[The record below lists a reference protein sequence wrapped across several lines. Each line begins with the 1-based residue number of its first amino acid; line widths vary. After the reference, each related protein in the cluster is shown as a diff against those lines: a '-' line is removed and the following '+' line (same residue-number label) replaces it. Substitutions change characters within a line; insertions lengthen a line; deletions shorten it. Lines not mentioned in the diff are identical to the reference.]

1 MISADVTQPASS
13 EAPPRDARAFVR
25 ALIELSKPRITRMVL
40 VTTAAGAA
48 MAPGALS
55 DWSRLFWAMIGTA
68 LIVASANA
76 LNMYLEGDVD
86 ALMSRTRGRP
96 IPSGRLEPEV
106 ALWFGA
112 GLAAMGLPVLE
123 FLVNPATAFVG
134 GFALLSYV
142 LVYTPMKRFSSLAVW
157 IGAIPGAAP
166 PLMGWTAMTGSLS
179 AAAVSVF
186 LLMFIWQIPHFHA
199 IAVFR
204 EDEYTRAGLKVL
216 PAERGLVWTKRTIV
230 LLLVLQLAVSAL
242 PAFFGLGGLP
252 YVVAAVVLGVAYLG
266 LGLTGLRSSAG
277 ARWART
283 LFFASMPYLLVLFG
297 LLVAFSG

>member
-1 MISADVTQPASS
+1 MISVDVTQPASA
-13 EAPPRDARAFVR
+13 APPRDARAFAR
-25 ALIELSKPRITRMVL
+25 ALLELSKPRITRMVL

-48 MAPGALS
+48 MAPGAVT
-55 DWSRLFWAMIGTA
+55 DWAKLGWAMLGTA

-86 ALMSRTRGRP
+86 ALMTRTRGRP
-96 IPSGRLEPEV
+96 IPSGRLEPDV

-112 GLAAMGLPVLE
+112 GLAAMGLPILE

-166 PLMGWTAMTGSLS
+166 PLMGWTAMTGALS
-179 AAAVSVF
+179 AAALSVF

-199 IAVFR
+199 IAIFR
-204 EDEYTRAGLKVL
+204 RDEYTRAGLKVL
-216 PAERGLVWTKRTIV
+216 PAEKGLERTKLTIV
-230 LLLVLQLAVSAL
+230 MLLVVQLAVSAL
-242 PAFFGLGGLP
+242 PAMFGLGGLP
-252 YVVAAVVLGVAYLG
+252 YVIAAAILGMSFLF
-266 LGLTGLRSSAG
+266 LGLTGLRKDAG
-277 ARWART
+277 DRWART
-283 LFFASMPYLLVLFG
+283 VFFASLPYLLVLFG
-297 LLVAFSG
+297 LLVAFAG